1 MSLYVNDRHSNS
13 QFCQKKTIWGENMG
27 RIGGL
32 MGNYPSMYSPFLS
45 PHYLMFFYIYIYI
58 QGHDNKFIETIF
70 CILYFLFSTK

>member
-1 MSLYVNDRHSNS
+1 
-13 QFCQKKTIWGENMG
+13 MG